1 MRTFDFRRS
10 AKRAVR
16 QKMAIPRASRRRLA
30 ATISAVSWL
39 TCALCGPAYAGG
51 PSAVAPSA
59 STVVAQR
66 QTLSVPFTAY
76 GEVEPTSIV
85 TVSFVDS
92 GTVSDLHALP
102 GSPVTAGQV
111 LARLSGPQMQ
121 ALLTQRET
129 ALQSA
134 QAHFDAAAHA
144 LATARGQLATHLSTR
159 QAVDTAVSE
168 LAAARAGVQT
178 AQAQLAEAHASEAI
192 KAPIAG
198 SVVAVQAANGEQ
210 AHAGQALLTISPR
223 GPLWVRAKYYG
234 DDASA
239 LRVGMTGRFA
249 PAGGGTSIP
258 VSVATIAPAVG
269 TDGGLQVGLVP
280 TSNLR
285 WMSGQWG
292 TVTLDGPSTQ
302 FVMVPTAA
310 LILDRG
316 EWWVLVHT
324 ASGDRPRR
332 VVPGPA
338 RGWQTGIVSG
348 LQPGEQ
354 VVAQDAFLEYHR
366 GIAENYQPPD

>member
-1 MRTFDFRRS
+1 MPTPRNTRRCLV
-10 AKRAVR
+10 AAIAV
-16 QKMAIPRASRRRLA
+16 
-30 ATISAVSWL
+30 VSWL
-39 TCALCGPAYAGG
+39 ACALCGRAYAGG
-51 PSAVAPSA
+51 SNAVAPSA
-59 STVVAQR
+59 PTVVAQR

-76 GEVEPTSIV
+76 GAVEPTSIV

-92 GTVSDLHALP
+92 GTVSDLHVLP

-239 LRVGMTGRFA
+239 LQVGMTGRFA
-249 PAGGGTSIP
+249 PAGGGPAIP

-280 TSNLR
+280 TSNMH

-292 TVTLDGPSTQ
+292 TVTLVGPSTQ

>member
-10 AKRAVR
+10 AKRTVR

-51 PSAVAPSA
+51 PNAVAPSA

-198 SVVAVQAANGEQ
+198 SVAAVQAANGEQ
-210 AHAGQALLTISPR
+210 AHAGQALLTIAPR

-249 PAGGGTSIP
+249 PAGGGTPIP

-280 TSNLR
+280 TSNLQ